1 MPSSGHPS
9 FSFKVLGANSATPL
23 PGRFPSSFVLQY
35 NQRLMLIDCGE
46 GAQIKMSQFKVKRSK
61 LDYIFISHLHGDHI
75 FGLPGFFNSLSLN
88 GRVDP
93 ITIYGPK
100 GIRLFLETLRDVT
113 GGRAGHDI
121 IIHELDGSITHDLGI
136 INGLKVSAFPLQH
149 RVPTLGYRFDEEPR
163 QPGLSTEA
171 LATYR
176 ITIDEIKLLKQG
188 IPIKRDGQVIPIEAV
203 TKAPLPL
210 RSFAYCS
217 DTVYDPSIIPHIEA
231 VDLLYHEATYLHELA
246 DKARERMHSTSIEAA
261 MIARD
266 ALVKELIIGH
276 YSGRYKDL
284 SVMTDEAKTVF
295 SETQLALEGEEFEIG

>member
-9 FSFKVLGANSATPL
+9 FSFKVLGANSATPM
-23 PGRFPSSFVLQY
+23 PGRFSSSFVLEY

-46 GAQIKMSQFKVKRSK
+46 GAQVKMSQFKVRRSK
-61 LDYIFISHLHGDHI
+61 LDHIFISHLHGDHI
-75 FGLPGFFNSLSLN
+75 FGLPGLFSSLSLN

-100 GIRLFLETLRDVT
+100 GLRLFLETMRDVT
-113 GGRAGHDI
+113 GGHAGHEI
-121 IIHELDGSITHDLGI
+121 IIYELDGHKTHDIGLV
-136 INGLKVSAFPLQH
+136 NGLNVSALPLEH

-163 QPGLSTEA
+163 PPGLSTEA
-171 LATYR
+171 LAKYS
-176 ITIDEIKLLKQG
+176 ITIDEIKLIKQG
-188 IPIKRDGQVIPIEAV
+188 IPIQRDRRVIPIKEV
-203 TKAPLPL
+203 TKEPVPL

-217 DTVYDPSIIPHIEA
+217 DTVYDPSIIPHIKG
-231 VDLLYHEATYLHELA
+231 VDLLYHEATYLHELV
-246 DKARERMHSTSIEAA
+246 DKARERLHSTALEAA

-266 ALVKELIIGH
+266 ANVKDLVIGH

-295 SETQLALEGEEFEIG
+295 VRTLLAVEGAEFEIG